1 MNKTLLKWLAVAAL
15 ALCTLPS
22 WATGYAQT
30 KYPII
35 LVHGLFG
42 QSHLGARGA
51 HALADLLDG
60 GGELGQ
66 RRGHLLQRNALMF

>member
-15 ALCTLPS
+15 ALCALPS

-42 QSHLGARGA
+42 FSY
-51 HALADLLDG
+51 
-60 GGELGQ
+60 
-66 RRGHLLQRNALMF
+66 